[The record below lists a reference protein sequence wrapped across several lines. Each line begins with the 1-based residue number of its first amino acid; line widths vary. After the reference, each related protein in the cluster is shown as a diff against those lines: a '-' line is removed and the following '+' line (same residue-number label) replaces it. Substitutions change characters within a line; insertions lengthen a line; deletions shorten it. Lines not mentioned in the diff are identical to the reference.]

1 MLKNTAG
8 HKVKTKTGETAGKLG
23 LIAIGLFIVS
33 FLVFSNL
40 NTEFNYLEDY
50 VSRLG
55 VKGAAY
61 AIWWNIL
68 GFLSVGIILIGFG
81 IAYGKYLK
89 DKLAGLLLAFFG
101 VGFAFT
107 AIPFDLTDT
116 YSAVSKAHTD
126 AITLG
131 LASWLFGLARIS
143 YKVTLGKTVRLR
155 ANITATLLVV
165 SMIGGALELWSMPMT
180 HRLIF
185 IIVFG
190 WTAITS
196 IDLLFIKS
204 LKITQTKP
212 QQ

>member
-1 MLKNTAG
+1 MLENTAD
-8 HKVKTKTGETAGKLG
+8 HKVKTKAGETAGKLG

-33 FLVFSNL
+33 FLVFTNL
-40 NTEFNYLEDY
+40 NTEFDYIEDF

-55 VKGAAY
+55 AKGAPY
-61 AIWWNIL
+61 AILWNIF

-81 IAYGKYLK
+81 IAYGRHLK
-89 DKLAGLLLAFFG
+89 DKLTGLLLAVFG
-101 VGFAFT
+101 IGFAFT

-116 YSAVSKAHTD
+116 YSAVSKAHTA

-155 ANITATLLVV
+155 ANVTAVLLVL
-165 SMIGGALELWSMPMT
+165 SMIGGAIEFWPMPMT
-180 HRLIF
+180 QRLVF
-185 IIVFG
+185 TIVFG

-196 IDLLFIKS
+196 VNLLFIGNK
-204 LKITQTKP
+204 KISQTNP
-212 QQ
+212 N